1 MRRKGGDLPEGVTA
15 GNGSLMFN
23 RPLGLTDAGI
33 YQCVAYNVVGTGKA
47 EVEITVTGMLCCY
60 SESYKTN
67 HLFFY
72 FFNSSPG
79 CMFFCCCCR
88 PPCFFPKKITLLY

>member
-67 HLFFY
+67 HLFIY
-72 FFNSSPG
+72 FLTVVQDV
-79 CMFFCCCCR
+79 
-88 PPCFFPKKITLLY
+88 CFFVVAVGLHVSFLKK